1 MSKTSDFA
9 PPEEEINWDEDP
21 TPAPSAAIVTDP
33 SVTTGDDLSAEA
45 ASGTTDAQPAPE
57 PSLEKVEAEGAKPDL
72 SEDKAVPAAAPK
84 PKTVTKES
92 GFTFKR
98 LGASFDTGAP
108 STKPSTIATTT
119 AATAAAAPA
128 TTEKDDAEAKRLAA
142 EEEKRKRREAR
153 FGVVEKPAPKAP
165 KEKPAPAPAAAVPKP
180 APTKAAPAAAAAK
193 KNVKQAPAA
202 EKRKAEL
209 DPAELDKAR
218 KRAERFGVKKTEE
231 KVATSGEEEKK
242 VEEVAE
248 KVEGQ

>member
-1 MSKTSDFA
+1 MSKNSDFA

-21 TPAPSAAIVTDP
+21 TPAPSAAIVTEP
-33 SVTTGDDLSAEA
+33 SVTTGDDLSAETA
-45 ASGTTDAQPAPE
+45 VGTTDAQPAPE

-72 SEDKAVPAAAPK
+72 SEDKATPAANPK
-84 PKTVTKES
+84 PKTITKES

-98 LGASFDTGAP
+98 LGASFDTT
-108 STKPSTIATTT
+108 SSKPSTSATTT
-119 AATAAAAPA
+119 AAPAAAAPA

-165 KEKPAPAPAAAVPKP
+165 KEKTAPVAAAPKP
-180 APTKAAPAAAAAK
+180 APTKAVPAAAAAK
-193 KNVKQAPAA
+193 KDVKQTPAA

-209 DPAELDKAR
+209 DPAELEKAR
-218 KRAERFGVKKTEE
+218 KRAERFGVKKTDE
-231 KVATSGEEEKK
+231 KVATSGEGEKK